1 MNAQALVLSSV
12 SARITAFLGASLLSL
27 CVLTGIDT
35 LAARDYAAAVAAHS
49 GSSSGTWQVAET
61 QTVVVTAKRLSS
73 I

>member
-49 GSSSGTWQVAET
+49 GSSSTWQVAET